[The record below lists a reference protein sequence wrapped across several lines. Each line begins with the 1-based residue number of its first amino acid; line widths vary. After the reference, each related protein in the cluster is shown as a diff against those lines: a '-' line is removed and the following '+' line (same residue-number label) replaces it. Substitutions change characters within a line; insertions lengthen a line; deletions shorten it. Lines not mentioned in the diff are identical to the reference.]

1 MRNIFL
7 LLAATALLLTSP
19 TLAADPETEHEVLPA
34 SFVSLKS
41 DIVIQEGV
49 IRLGDFFEGVGQY
62 GERIVAYAPRPGG
75 RAVYD
80 ARWLLRVAKA
90 FKLDWHPA
98 SKLERLVVKRDAY
111 VVTKSEIADL
121 LHDRLIAEGGD
132 PSSRVML
139 SNRDLRLHLPVG
151 DEYALGVE
159 AVSFDPA
166 KGRFSAV
173 LAWGSGKDERRRV
186 TGLFERMTE
195 IPVLGTRK
203 MNGDVIRET
212 DLQWIE
218 TPERRLSENT
228 IIDPARIVGMAAKR
242 SIPANRPVS
251 QNDLQSPRVVAKGE
265 IVTMVLSTPI
275 MRLTAKGKAMQHG
288 SIGDTIR
295 ISNTQTNVVIDGV
308 ITGPGKVR
316 VDAHVNLA
324 MR

>member
-1 MRNIFL
+1 MRTICM
-7 LLAATALLLTSP
+7 LLAAAVLFTSP
-19 TLAADPETEHEVLPA
+19 AWAAGPKTEREAIPTG
-34 SFVSLKS
+34 FVSLKS
-41 DIVIQEGV
+41 DIVVQNDV
-49 IRLGDFFEGVGQY
+49 VRLGDFFEGTGQY
-62 GERIVAYAPRPGG
+62 EDRVVAYAPRPGG

-90 FKLDWHPA
+90 FKLDWRPA
-98 SKLERLVVKRDAY
+98 SKSERLIIERESY
-111 VVTKSEIADL
+111 VVTKAEIMDL
-121 LHDRLIAEGGD
+121 LHDRLVAEGGD
-132 PSSRVML
+132 PSSRVRL
-139 SNRDLRLHLPVG
+139 SNRDFRLHLPIG

-159 AVSFDPA
+159 ALSFDSA

-173 LAWGSGKDERRRV
+173 LAWGNDKDERRRV
-186 TGLFERMTE
+186 TGLFERMAE
-195 IPVLGTRK
+195 IPVLDVRK

-218 TPERRLSENT
+218 VPERRLSDNT
-228 IIDPARIVGMAAKR
+228 VTDPARIVGMAAKR

-251 QNDLQSPRVVAKGE
+251 QNDLQSPRIVAKGE

-308 ITGPGKVR
+308 VTGPGRVR